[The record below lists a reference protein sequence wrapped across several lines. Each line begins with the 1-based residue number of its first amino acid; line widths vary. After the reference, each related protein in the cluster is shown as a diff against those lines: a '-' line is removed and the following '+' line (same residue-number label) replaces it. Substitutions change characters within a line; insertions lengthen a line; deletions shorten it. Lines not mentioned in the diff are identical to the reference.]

1 MALPS
6 GLWKVAILEK
16 PADLAQP
23 IGQES
28 RRDQPVALPVGLPT
42 QRDSSV
48 HDHQHRWARPP
59 RRAGSPR
66 AARDPTQVL
75 PQSST
80 SNPVLPQSDRAA

>member
-16 PADLAQP
+16 HADLAQP

-66 AARDPTQVL
+66 AGRDPTQVL